1 MKFLSARDFQPVAFL
16 GLMLLTATAFPTSQ
30 VRRGDFTEDT
40 THNRPVYTT
49 SQVGGLITY
58 VLREILEMRKELC
71 NGNSDCMNSD
81 DALSENNLKLPEIQ
95 RNDGCF
101 QTGYNQEICLL
112 KICSGLLEF
121 RFYLEFVKNNLQDN
135 KKDKARVI
143 QSNTETLVHIFKQ
156 EVSASPSLMQCREEV
171 LGENTQHLRV
181 AALFPDSCSE
191 GRSEQQF
198 LTVRPCFVLLWGF
211 VW

>member
-1 MKFLSARDFQPVAFL
+1 MKFLSARDFHPVAFL
-16 GLMLLTATAFPTSQ
+16 GLMLVTTTAFPTSQ

-40 THNRPVYTT
+40 TPNRPVYTT

-71 NGNSDCMNSD
+71 NGNSDCMNND

-112 KICSGLLEF
+112 KITSGLLEYHI
-121 RFYLEFVKNNLQDN
+121 YLEYVRNNLQDDQ
-135 KKDKARVI
+135 KDKARVI
-143 QSNTETLVHIFKQ
+143 QSNTETLIHIFKQ
-156 EVSASPSLMQCREEV
+156 EVKDSYKIVLPSPTSNALLMKKLESQKEWLRTKTIQLILKALEEFLKV
-171 LGENTQHLRV
+171 TM
-181 AALFPDSCSE
+181 
-191 GRSEQQF
+191 RSTRQ
-198 LTVRPCFVLLWGF
+198 T
-211 VW
+211 

>member
-16 GLMLLTATAFPTSQ
+16 GLILVTTTAFPTSQ

-40 THNRPVYTT
+40 TPNRPT

-71 NGNSDCMNSD
+71 NGNSDCMNND

-95 RNDGCF
+95 RSDGCF

-112 KICSGLLEF
+112 KITSGLLEYQI
-121 RFYLEFVKNNLQDN
+121 YLEYMKNSLQEN
-135 KKDKARVI
+135 KKDRARVI
-143 QSNTETLVHIFKQ
+143 QSTTETLIHVFKQ
-156 EVSASPSLMQCREEV
+156 EVKDSNKIVLPSPTSNALLMEKLESQKEWQRTKTIQLILKALEEF
-171 LGENTQHLRV
+171 LKITM
-181 AALFPDSCSE
+181 
-191 GRSEQQF
+191 RSTRQ
-198 LTVRPCFVLLWGF
+198 T
-211 VW
+211 